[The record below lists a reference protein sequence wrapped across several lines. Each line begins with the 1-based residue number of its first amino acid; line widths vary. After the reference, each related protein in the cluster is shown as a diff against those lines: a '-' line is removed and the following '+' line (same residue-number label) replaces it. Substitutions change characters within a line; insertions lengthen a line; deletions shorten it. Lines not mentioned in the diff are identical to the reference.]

1 MKKYKLTLSSQL
13 DKIEEAALFIEKALI
28 NLHYCPENRDN
39 IVIAATE
46 AITNA
51 IIHGNKNNPRKTV
64 QITIEGLKDRIVIHV
79 KDQGKGFQ
87 LHSIHNPL
95 APENIMRENGRGILI
110 LKSLMDDIAFNFSPE
125 GTEIILTKFR
135 SKNKS
140 KSSGSRKNRQS

>member
-1 MKKYKLTLSSQL
+1 MKKYSLTLASQL

-28 NLHYCPENRDN
+28 NLRYCPKNRDN

-51 IIHGNKNNPRKTV
+51 IIHGNKNDPKKTV
-64 QITIEGLKDRIVIHV
+64 QITVEGLNDRIVIHV
-79 KDQGKGFQ
+79 KDQGKGFH

-110 LKSLMDDIAFNFSPE
+110 LKSLMDDITFNFSPD
-125 GTEIILTKFR
+125 GTEIVLTKY
-135 SKNKS
+135 KS
-140 KSSGSRKNRQS
+140 GKK